1 MSKSVENPKVDFFFD
16 KADKWQQELN
26 LMRTISLECQL
37 TEELKWGVPCYTFQN
52 ANIVLIHS
60 FKEYCAFL
68 FFKGSLLKDTDSIL
82 IQQSENVQAARQIR
96 FTNLQEIIDLKAV
109 LKTYIYQAVEVEKAG
124 LKVELKKTSE
134 FEVAE
139 EFQKKLNEMPNLQK
153 AFYALTP
160 GRQRAYLLHFSQPK
174 QSKTRESRVEK
185 NIPNILDGKG
195 LNN

>member
-195 LNN
+195 LND